1 MATARARKTLKR
13 QALPESS
20 GFYIAT
26 DLVVSSR
33 QSLAPLASALPRAF
47 HPIALS
53 GRPMVRLLILNGIS
67 CGSVEADFQEL
78 VEAISALRGAARA
91 SWRRASRRLFDVG
104 VQSGNE
110 AQPFEGV
117 QLSAAALRTAAA
129 IGVQIQVTVYRPGAY
144 DMAEPR
150 SPKVRARR

>member
-1 MATARARKTLKR
+1 M
-13 QALPESS
+13 PESS

-33 QSLAPLASALPRAF
+33 QSLAPWASALPRAY
-47 HPIALS
+47 HPIAVS
-53 GRPMVRLLILNGIS
+53 GRPMVRLLIVNGIS
-67 CGSVEADFQEL
+67 RGSVEADFQEL
-78 VEAISALRGAARA
+78 VEVISALRGAART

-117 QLSAAALRTAAA
+117 QLSAATLRTAAA
-129 IGVQIQVTVYRPGAY
+129 LEVQVQVTVYRPGAY
-144 DMAEPR
+144 DVAEPR
-150 SPKVRARR
+150 SPKIRTWR

>member
-1 MATARARKTLKR
+1 M
-13 QALPESS
+13 PESS

-33 QSLAPLASALPRAF
+33 QSLAPLASGLPRAY

-53 GRPMVRLLILNGIS
+53 GRPMVRLLIVNGIS
-67 CGSVEADFQEL
+67 RGSVEADFQEL
-78 VEAISALRGAARA
+78 VKVISAFRGAART

-117 QLSAAALRTAAA
+117 QLSAATLRAAA
-129 IGVQIQVTVYRPGAY
+129 ALGVQVQVTVYRPGAY

-150 SPKVRARR
+150 SLKVRATR